1 MAKPKFK
8 TVNIEYD
15 AATKTLY
22 VNQARRDFVPSYA
35 YYCCEAL
42 EQKNK
47 IEIVTIVF
55 TIGNSRAYRKEELKG
70 KYEWSELDE

>member
-8 TVNIEYD
+8 KAFTEYD
-15 AATKTLY
+15 STTKTLY
-22 VNQARRDFVPSYA
+22 IKQPRRDFVPSYA

-42 EQKNK
+42 EQKNN
-47 IEIVTIVF
+47 IEINTIVF